1 MKKRSITITTPKP
14 DIGQQSLRKKRK
26 GIAMFYPVSVLDP
39 KNKLVE
45 IISSKKLSARHW
57 RAFKKKFNEKKI
69 TKSEK
74 PRRRRS
80 K

>member
-1 MKKRSITITTPKP
+1 
-14 DIGQQSLRKKRK
+14 
-26 GIAMFYPVSVLDP
+26 MFYPVRVLDR
-39 KNKLVE
+39 KNKIIE

-57 RAFKKKFNEKKI
+57 REFKKKFNEKKI

-74 PRRRRS
+74 SQGRRS